1 MDDSVV
7 EVLDDSD
14 VVEVEVDKENA
25 NVNASVAVVVP
36 DRSGL

>member
-36 DRSGL
+36 DRSAH

>member
-36 DRSGL
+36 DRSVH

>member
-25 NVNASVAVVVP
+25 NINASVAVVVP
-36 DRSGL
+36 DRSVH